1 MNVGVVRWGGGGKCG
16 MLEESEGQGSRLRGE
31 RQGGR
36 QRKRGSQVRVSEG
49 DRPQR
54 TQDIFL
60 NTCGCPTPNLLRR
73 CSTDPEKIRLKGS
86 SAIATTFC
94 SYFLFASAAF
104 IVFLQPTALH
114 YIRMA
119 NYTSSVPAKLLT
131 HLKEI
136 SESLKTRKCV
146 TLEF

>member
-1 MNVGVVRWGGGGKCG
+1 

-60 NTCGCPTPNLLRR
+60 NTCSCSTPNLFGK
-73 CSTDPEKIRLKGS
+73 CSAVKEKIQLKGT

-94 SYFLFASAAF
+94 CDFLFLKF
-104 IVFLQPTALH
+104 
-114 YIRMA
+114 
-119 NYTSSVPAKLLT
+119 SSSQLLCI
-131 HLKEI
+131 I
-136 SESLKTRKCV
+136 SEW
-146 TLEF
+146 